1 MMDPWI
7 GDHLILETTWTEFIE
22 GDILWFSSK
31 VSKKGDEVSNLLLY
45 TPYTVKE
52 VNTNF
57 LTAVAEQASKIVS
70 LYVDC
75 AKETITFSDD
85 RTEAKNTLQL
95 SGLQC
100 LHVPPLETLLV
111 IKNSNWA
118 RLCFFKL
125 RTPWASNMIL
135 EQEVWLTFARIGTPT
150 SCREPP
156 PFQSLKQLGNWWR
169 HGKNLSFYLGLV
181 TMSWATTN
189 HAGSRSR

>member
-1 MMDPWI
+1 
-7 GDHLILETTWTEFIE
+7 
-22 GDILWFSSK
+22 

-57 LTAVAEQASKIVS
+57 LTVVAEQASKIVS

-111 IKNSNWA
+111 IKNSN
-118 RLCFFKL
+118 
-125 RTPWASNMIL
+125 
-135 EQEVWLTFARIGTPT
+135 
-150 SCREPP
+150 
-156 PFQSLKQLGNWWR
+156 
-169 HGKNLSFYLGLV
+169 
-181 TMSWATTN
+181 
-189 HAGSRSR
+189 